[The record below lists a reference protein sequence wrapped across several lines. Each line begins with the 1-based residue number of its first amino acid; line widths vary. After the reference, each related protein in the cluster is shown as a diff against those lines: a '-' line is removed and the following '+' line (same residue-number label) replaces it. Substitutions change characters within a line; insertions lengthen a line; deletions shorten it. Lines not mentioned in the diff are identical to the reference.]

1 MKILYHHRI
10 RSKDGQYVHVEELT
24 TALRALGHELIMVG
38 PRHVDKAGFGADAGF
53 VAHLKKMLPQALYEL
68 LELTYSIPACVRVV
82 LAGWKHKPD
91 VIYERYNLLYPAGA
105 IAKRILGLPLLL
117 EINAPLFAERAKF
130 DGIALKRLARWSERF
145 VWRSAD
151 RALPVTEVLAG
162 HVAAAGVPR
171 ERITVIHNGIDLEKF
186 HCAESS
192 DQAKQ
197 RLGLAGRRVLG
208 FVGFVR
214 SWHGL
219 DKVIEFLAQEPDK
232 SLHLLLVGDG
242 PARKELEE
250 AAKRLG
256 VAERVT
262 FTGIVER
269 DAVASYINA
278 FDIALQP
285 AVVEYASPLK
295 LFEYMAMCKAIVA
308 PATSNIREILVDGDN
323 GLLFTAGNTQS
334 LVDAVR
340 RVVRD
345 AQLRSALGRR
355 AGETIDER
363 GLTWRRNA
371 ERVTELARALTSR
384 AE

>member
-24 TALRALGHELIMVG
+24 TALKALGHELVMVG
-38 PRHVDKAGFGADAGF
+38 PSHVDKAGFGADAGF

-68 LELTYSIPACVRVV
+68 LELAYAAPACVRVL
-82 LAGWKHKPD
+82 LAAWKHKPD
-91 VIYERYNLLYPAGA
+91 AIYERYNLLYPAGA

-130 DGIALKRLARWSERF
+130 DGIALKALARWSERF

-151 RALPVTEVLAG
+151 WALPVTEVLAG
-162 HVAAAGVPR
+162 HVVAAGVPR
-171 ERITVIHNGIDLEKF
+171 ERIAVIHNGIDLEKF
-186 HCAESS
+186 CCAESS

-197 RLGLAGRRVLG
+197 RLGLSGRCVLG

-242 PARKELEE
+242 PARHELEE
-250 AAKRLG
+250 TARRLG
-256 VAERVT
+256 IAERVT

-295 LFEYMAMCKAIVA
+295 LFEYMAMRKAIVA
-308 PATSNIREILVDGDN
+308 PATPNIREILVDGDN
-323 GLLFTAGNTQS
+323 GLLFDAGDTLS
-334 LVDAVR
+334 LVDALR
-340 RVVRD
+340 RMARD
-345 AQLRSALGRR
+345 SALRASLGRR
-355 AGETIDER
+355 AGDTIESR

-371 ERVTELARALTSR
+371 ERVIELAQALAR
-384 AE
+384 KR